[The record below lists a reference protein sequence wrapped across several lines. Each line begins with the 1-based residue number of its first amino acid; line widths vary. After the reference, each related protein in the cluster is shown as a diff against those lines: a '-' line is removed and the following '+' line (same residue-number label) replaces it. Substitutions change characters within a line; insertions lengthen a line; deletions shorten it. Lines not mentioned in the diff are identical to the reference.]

1 MEKNNNIP
9 TINDSDYKNNS
20 PLGGMGWAS
29 LPNTFGISAKCTKLL
44 EFSTVEELKGH
55 YSEIAEARNQGKL
68 LVIGRGSNLLP
79 TGDYDGLVVRSR
91 IMGRTLMDDLSP
103 SDSLPAEGS
112 PMLITSE
119 YVPSGGRG
127 RCCVCIG
134 SGETVDDVI
143 AWSLSQGLYGMEN
156 LSIIPGEVGASAVQN
171 IGAYGVEAK
180 DFIVCLHALDLETG
194 EIVEITNEQ
203 CEYGYRQSRFKK
215 DWKNRFIITDVTYQ
229 LSTTFTPHLDYGNI
243 RKVLEEKGI
252 SCDINDGQLSAQ
264 LLRDTIIDIRNAK
277 LPDYNVEGNA
287 GSFFMN
293 PIVSKEKLEELLAK
307 YPNMPYYP
315 TEDAVKLPA
324 GWLIDQCGWKGK
336 TLGRAGVHDKQALVL
351 VNKGGATGEEV
362 VALCRQIQKDV
373 LDRFGVE
380 IHPEV
385 NIV

>member
-1 MEKNNNIP
+1 MDKLI
-9 TINDSDYKNNS
+9 
-20 PLGGMGWAS
+20 
-29 LPNTFGISAKCTKLL
+29 NTFGIDARCTRLL
-44 EFSTVEELKGH
+44 EFSSVEELKEH
-55 YSEIAEARNQGKL
+55 WSEIAEARRQGNL
-68 LVIGRGSNLLP
+68 RIIGRGSNLLP

-91 IMGRTLMDDLSP
+91 IMGRTLIAPDKI
-103 SDSLPAEGS
+103 E
-112 PMLITSE
+112 
-119 YVPSGGRG
+119 V
-127 RCCVCIG
+127 G
-134 SGETVDDVI
+134 SGETVDEII
-143 AWSLSQGLYGMEN
+143 AWSIARGLYGMEN
-156 LSIIPGEVGASAVQN
+156 LSLIPGEVGASAVQN

-180 DFIVCLHALDLETG
+180 DFITSLHALDIETG
-194 EIVEITNEQ
+194 EIVEITNAE

-252 SCDINDGQLSAQ
+252 SCDIKDEQLTAQ

-277 LPDYNVEGNA
+277 LPDYEVEGNA

-293 PIVSKEKLEELLAK
+293 PIVSKEKFEELIAK

-315 TEDAVKLPA
+315 ITTPASSLGRAGEGAVKLPA

-362 VALCRQIQKDV
+362 VALCRQVQKDV
-373 LDRFGVE
+373 FERFGVE

>member
-1 MEKNNNIP
+1 MVGLMDIL
-9 TINDSDYKNNS
+9 I
-20 PLGGMGWAS
+20 
-29 LPNTFGISAKCTKLL
+29 NTFGIDARCTRLL
-44 EFSTVEELKGH
+44 EFSSVDELRNH
-55 YSEIAEARNQGKL
+55 WLEIAEARRQGKL
-68 LVIGRGSNLLP
+68 LIIGRGSNLLP

-91 IMGRTLMDDLSP
+91 IMGRN
-103 SDSLPAEGS
+103 
-112 PMLITSE
+112 
-119 YVPSGGRG
+119 
-127 RCCVCIG
+127 CIENDRVVIC
-134 SGETVDDVI
+134 SGETVDDII

-156 LSIIPGEVGASAVQN
+156 LSLIPGEVGASAVQN

-180 DFIVCLHALDLETG
+180 DFITSLHALDIETG
-194 EIVEITNEQ
+194 EIVEITNAE
-203 CEYGYRQSRFKK
+203 CEYGYRQSRFKN

-252 SCDINDGQLSAQ
+252 SCDIKDGQLTAQ

-277 LPDYNVEGNA
+277 LPDYEKEGNA

-293 PIVSKEKLEELLAK
+293 PIVSKEKFEELIAK

-315 TEDAVKLPA
+315 AANDMVKLPA

-336 TLGRAGVHDKQALVL
+336 TLGRAGVHAKQALVL

-362 VALCRQIQKDV
+362 VALCRQVQKDV

>member
-1 MEKNNNIP
+1 MDKLI
-9 TINDSDYKNNS
+9 
-20 PLGGMGWAS
+20 
-29 LPNTFGISAKCTKLL
+29 NTFGIDARCTKLL
-44 EFSTVEELKGH
+44 EFSTVEELKEFWP
-55 YSEIAEARNQGKL
+55 EIAEARRQGKL
-68 LVIGRGSNLLP
+68 LIIGRGSNLLP

-91 IMGRTLMDDLSP
+91 IMGRTIVESHAP
-103 SDSLPAEGS
+103 SGSLPTGEG
-112 PMLITSE
+112 
-119 YVPSGGRG
+119 GGRG
-127 RCCVCIG
+127 PVSRILVG

-143 AWSLSQGLYGMEN
+143 AWSLLQGLYGMEN
-156 LSIIPGEVGASAVQN
+156 LSLIPGEVGASAVQN

-180 DFIVCLHALDLETG
+180 DFIVSLHALDIETG
-194 EIVEITNEQ
+194 EIVEITNAQ
-203 CEYGYRQSRFKK
+203 CEYGYRQSRFKN
-215 DWKNRFIITDVTYQ
+215 DWKNRFVITDVTYQ
-229 LSTTFTPHLDYGNI
+229 LSTSFTPHLDYGNI

-252 SCDINDGQLSAQ
+252 SCDAKDGQLTAQ

-277 LPDYNVEGNA
+277 LPDYEKEGNA

-293 PIVSKEKLEELLAK
+293 PIVSKEKFEELIAK

-315 TEDAVKLPA
+315 AANDMVKLPA

-336 TLGRAGVHDKQALVL
+336 ALGRAGVHDKQALVL

-362 VALCRQIQKDV
+362 VALCRQVQKDV

>member
-1 MEKNNNIP
+1 MVGLMDIL
-9 TINDSDYKNNS
+9 I
-20 PLGGMGWAS
+20 
-29 LPNTFGISAKCTKLL
+29 NTFGIDARCTRLL
-44 EFSTVEELKGH
+44 EFSSVEELKEH
-55 YSEIAEARNQGKL
+55 WSEIAEARRQGNL
-68 LVIGRGSNLLP
+68 LIIGRGSNLLP

-91 IMGRTLMDDLSP
+91 IMGR
-103 SDSLPAEGS
+103 SLIAPDKIE
-112 PMLITSE
+112 
-119 YVPSGGRG
+119 V
-127 RCCVCIG
+127 G
-134 SGETVDDVI
+134 SGETVDEII
-143 AWSLSQGLYGMEN
+143 AWSIVQGLYGMEN
-156 LSIIPGEVGASAVQN
+156 LSLIPGEVGASAVQN

-180 DFIVCLHALDLETG
+180 DFIVSLHALDIETG
-194 EIVEITNEQ
+194 EIVEITNAE

-215 DWKNRFIITDVTYQ
+215 DWKNRFVITDVTYQ

-252 SCDINDGQLSAQ
+252 SCNVEDGQLSAQ

-277 LPDYNVEGNA
+277 LPDYEVEGNA

-293 PIVSKEKLEELLAK
+293 PIVSKEKFEELIAK

-315 TEDAVKLPA
+315 ITTPTPSLGRAVEGAVKLPA

-336 TLGRAGVHDKQALVL
+336 ALGRAGVHDKQALVL

-362 VALCRQIQKDV
+362 VALCRQVQKDV
-373 LDRFGVE
+373 LERFGVE

>member
-1 MEKNNNIP
+1 MDKLI
-9 TINDSDYKNNS
+9 
-20 PLGGMGWAS
+20 
-29 LPNTFGISAKCTKLL
+29 NTFGIDARCTRLL
-44 EFSTVEELKGH
+44 EFSSVDELRNH
-55 YSEIAEARNQGKL
+55 WQEIAEARRQGKL
-68 LVIGRGSNLLP
+68 LIIGRGSNLLP

-91 IMGRTLMDDLSP
+91 IMGRTLIAP
-103 SDSLPAEGS
+103 YKIE
-112 PMLITSE
+112 
-119 YVPSGGRG
+119 V
-127 RCCVCIG
+127 G
-134 SGETVDDVI
+134 SGETVDEII
-143 AWSLSQGLYGMEN
+143 AWSIAQGLYGMEN
-156 LSIIPGEVGASAVQN
+156 LSLIPGEVGASAVQN

-180 DFIVCLHALDLETG
+180 DFIVSLHALDIETG

-203 CEYGYRQSRFKK
+203 CEYGYRQSRFKN

-252 SCDINDGQLSAQ
+252 SCDIKDGQLTAQ

-277 LPDYNVEGNA
+277 LPDYEVEGNA

-293 PIVSKEKLEELLAK
+293 PIVSKEKFDELIAK

-315 TEDAVKLPA
+315 ITTPASSLRMVGEGAVKLPA

-362 VALCRQIQKDV
+362 VALCRQVQKDV
-373 LDRFGVE
+373 FERFGVE

>member
-1 MEKNNNIP
+1 MDKLI
-9 TINDSDYKNNS
+9 
-20 PLGGMGWAS
+20 
-29 LPNTFGISAKCTKLL
+29 NTFGIDARCTRLL
-44 EFSTVEELKGH
+44 EFSSVDELRNH
-55 YSEIAEARNQGKL
+55 WQEIAEARRQGNL
-68 LVIGRGSNLLP
+68 LIIGRGSNLLP

-91 IMGRTLMDDLSP
+91 IMGR
-103 SDSLPAEGS
+103 SLIAPDKIE
-112 PMLITSE
+112 
-119 YVPSGGRG
+119 V
-127 RCCVCIG
+127 G
-134 SGETVDDVI
+134 SGETVDEII
-143 AWSLSQGLYGMEN
+143 AWSIARGLYGMEN
-156 LSIIPGEVGASAVQN
+156 LSLIPGEVGASAVQN

-180 DFIVCLHALDLETG
+180 DFIVSLHALDIETG
-194 EIVEITNEQ
+194 EIVGITNAE

-252 SCDINDGQLSAQ
+252 SCDIKNGQLTAQ

-277 LPDYNVEGNA
+277 LPDYEVEGNA

-293 PIVSKEKLEELLAK
+293 PIVSKEKFDELIAK

-315 TEDAVKLPA
+315 ITTPASSLRMVEEGAVKLPA

-351 VNKGGATGEEV
+351 VNKGGAMGEEV

-373 LDRFGVE
+373 LERFGVE

>member
-1 MEKNNNIP
+1 MDKLI
-9 TINDSDYKNNS
+9 
-20 PLGGMGWAS
+20 
-29 LPNTFGISAKCTKLL
+29 NTFGIDARCTRLL
-44 EFSTVEELKGH
+44 EFSSVDELRNH
-55 YSEIAEARNQGKL
+55 WQEIAEARRQCKL
-68 LVIGRGSNLLP
+68 LIIGRGSNLLP

-91 IMGRTLMDDLSP
+91 IMGRTLIAP
-103 SDSLPAEGS
+103 YKIE
-112 PMLITSE
+112 
-119 YVPSGGRG
+119 V
-127 RCCVCIG
+127 G
-134 SGETVDDVI
+134 SGETVDEII
-143 AWSLSQGLYGMEN
+143 AWSIAQGLYGMEN
-156 LSIIPGEVGASAVQN
+156 LSLIPGEVGASAVQN

-180 DFIVCLHALDLETG
+180 DFITSLHALDIETG

-252 SCDINDGQLSAQ
+252 SCNVEDGQLSAQ

-277 LPDYNVEGNA
+277 LPDYEVEGNA

-293 PIVSKEKLEELLAK
+293 PIVSKEKFDELIAK

-315 TEDAVKLPA
+315 ITTSAPSLRERAGGEAVKLPA

-336 TLGRAGVHDKQALVL
+336 TLGHAGVHDKQALVL

-362 VALCRQIQKDV
+362 VALCRQVQKDV
-373 LDRFGVE
+373 LECFGVE

>member
-1 MEKNNNIP
+1 MVGLMDIL
-9 TINDSDYKNNS
+9 I
-20 PLGGMGWAS
+20 
-29 LPNTFGISAKCTKLL
+29 NTFGIDARCTRLL
-44 EFSTVEELKGH
+44 EFSSVDELRNH
-55 YSEIAEARNQGKL
+55 WQEIAEARRQGKL
-68 LVIGRGSNLLP
+68 LIIGRGSNLLP

-91 IMGRTLMDDLSP
+91 IMGR
-103 SDSLPAEGS
+103 SLIAPDKIE
-112 PMLITSE
+112 
-119 YVPSGGRG
+119 V
-127 RCCVCIG
+127 G
-134 SGETVDDVI
+134 SGETVDDII
-143 AWSLSQGLYGMEN
+143 AWSIAQGLYGMEN
-156 LSIIPGEVGASAVQN
+156 LSLIPGEVGASAVQN

-180 DFIVCLHALDLETG
+180 DFIVSLHALDIETG
-194 EIVEITNEQ
+194 EIVEITNAE

-252 SCDINDGQLSAQ
+252 SCDIKDGQLTAQ

-277 LPDYNVEGNA
+277 LPDYEKEGNA

-293 PIVSKEKLEELLAK
+293 PIVSKEKFEELIAK

-315 TEDAVKLPA
+315 AANDMVKLPA

-336 TLGRAGVHDKQALVL
+336 TLGRAGVHAKQALVL

-362 VALCRQIQKDV
+362 VALCRQVQKDV

>member
-1 MEKNNNIP
+1 MPNVKILLVSHKPFKVPKGEYFVPIHAGRSIAMEKSKDGKIDKEHWNNAAV
-9 TINDSDYKNNS
+9 K
-20 PLGGMGWAS
+20 
-29 LPNTFGISAKCTKLL
+29 
-44 EFSTVEELKGH
+44 
-55 YSEIAEARNQGKL
+55 
-68 LVIGRGSNLLP
+68 
-79 TGDYDGLVVRSR
+79 
-91 IMGRTLMDDLSP
+91 
-103 SDSLPAEGS
+103 
-112 PMLITSE
+112 
-119 YVPSGGRG
+119 
-127 RCCVCIG
+127 
-134 SGETVDDVI
+134 VD
-143 AWSLSQGLYGMEN
+143 
-156 LSIIPGEVGASAVQN
+156 
-171 IGAYGVEAK
+171 GVEAK
-180 DFIVCLHALDLETG
+180 DFIVSLHALDIETG
-194 EIVEITNEQ
+194 EIVGITNAE

-252 SCDINDGQLSAQ
+252 SCNIDDGQLTAQ

-277 LPDYNVEGNA
+277 LPDYEVEGNA

>member
-1 MEKNNNIP
+1 MVGLMDIL
-9 TINDSDYKNNS
+9 I
-20 PLGGMGWAS
+20 
-29 LPNTFGISAKCTKLL
+29 NTFGIDARCTRLL
-44 EFSTVEELKGH
+44 EFSSVEELKEH
-55 YSEIAEARNQGKL
+55 WSEIAEARRHGNL
-68 LVIGRGSNLLP
+68 LIIGRGSNLLP

-91 IMGRTLMDDLSP
+91 IMGR
-103 SDSLPAEGS
+103 SLIALDKIE
-112 PMLITSE
+112 
-119 YVPSGGRG
+119 V
-127 RCCVCIG
+127 G
-134 SGETVDDVI
+134 SGETVDEII
-143 AWSLSQGLYGMEN
+143 AWSIAQGLYGMEN
-156 LSIIPGEVGASAVQN
+156 LSLIPGEVGASAVQN

-180 DFIVCLHALDLETG
+180 DFITSLHALDIETG
-194 EIVEITNEQ
+194 EIVEITNAE

-252 SCDINDGQLSAQ
+252 SCDIKDGQLTAQ

-277 LPDYNVEGNA
+277 LPDYEVEGNA

-293 PIVSKEKLEELLAK
+293 PIVSKEKFEELLAK

-315 TEDAVKLPA
+315 VSVPAPSLGRAGEGAVKLPA

-362 VALCRQIQKDV
+362 VALCRQVQKDV
-373 LDRFGVE
+373 LERFGVE

>member
-1 MEKNNNIP
+1 MDKLI
-9 TINDSDYKNNS
+9 
-20 PLGGMGWAS
+20 
-29 LPNTFGISAKCTKLL
+29 NTFGIDARCTKLL
-44 EFSTVEELKGH
+44 EFSTVEELKEFWP
-55 YSEIAEARNQGKL
+55 EIAEARRLGKL
-68 LVIGRGSNLLP
+68 LIIGRGSNLLP

-91 IMGRTLMDDLSP
+91 IMGRTVIESHEH
-103 SDSLPAEGS
+103 SGSLPMGEG
-112 PMLITSE
+112 
-119 YVPSGGRG
+119 GGRG
-127 RCCVCIG
+127 PVSRILVG

-156 LSIIPGEVGASAVQN
+156 LSLIPGEVGASAVQN

-180 DFIVCLHALDLETG
+180 DFIVSLHALNLETG
-194 EIVEITNEQ
+194 EIVEITNAQ
-203 CEYGYRQSRFKK
+203 CEYGYRKSRFKN

-229 LSTTFTPHLDYGNI
+229 LSTSFTPHLDYGNI

-252 SCDINDGQLSAQ
+252 SCDAKDGQLTAQ
-264 LLRDTIIDIRNAK
+264 FLRDTIIDIRNAK
-277 LPDYNVEGNA
+277 LPDYEKEGNA

-293 PIVSKEKLEELLAK
+293 PIVGKEKFEELIAK

-315 TEDAVKLPA
+315 AANDMVKLPA

-362 VALCRQIQKDV
+362 VALCRQVQKDV

>member
-1 MEKNNNIP
+1 MDKLI
-9 TINDSDYKNNS
+9 
-20 PLGGMGWAS
+20 
-29 LPNTFGISAKCTKLL
+29 NTFGIDARCTRLL
-44 EFSTVEELKGH
+44 EFSSVDELRNH
-55 YSEIAEARNQGKL
+55 WQEIAEARRQGKL
-68 LVIGRGSNLLP
+68 LIIGRGSNLLP

-91 IMGRTLMDDLSP
+91 IMGRN
-103 SDSLPAEGS
+103 
-112 PMLITSE
+112 
-119 YVPSGGRG
+119 
-127 RCCVCIG
+127 CIENDRVVIC
-134 SGETVDDVI
+134 SGETVDDII

-156 LSIIPGEVGASAVQN
+156 LSLIPGEVGASAVQN

-180 DFIVCLHALDLETG
+180 DFITSLHALDIETG
-194 EIVEITNEQ
+194 EIVEITNAE

-252 SCDINDGQLSAQ
+252 SCDIKDGRLTAQ

-277 LPDYNVEGNA
+277 LPDYEVEGNA

-293 PIVSKEKLEELLAK
+293 PIVSKEKFEELLAK

-315 TEDAVKLPA
+315 VSVPAPSLGRAGEGAVKLPA

-351 VNKGGATGEEV
+351 VNKGGAMGEEV

-373 LDRFGVE
+373 LERFGVE

>member
-1 MEKNNNIP
+1 MVGLMDIL
-9 TINDSDYKNNS
+9 I
-20 PLGGMGWAS
+20 
-29 LPNTFGISAKCTKLL
+29 NTFGIDARCTRLL
-44 EFSTVEELKGH
+44 EFSSVDELRNH
-55 YSEIAEARNQGKL
+55 WQEIAEARRQGNL
-68 LVIGRGSNLLP
+68 LIIGRGSNLLP

-91 IMGRTLMDDLSP
+91 IMGR
-103 SDSLPAEGS
+103 SLIAPDKIE
-112 PMLITSE
+112 
-119 YVPSGGRG
+119 V
-127 RCCVCIG
+127 G
-134 SGETVDDVI
+134 SGETVDEII
-143 AWSLSQGLYGMEN
+143 AWSIAQGLYGMEN
-156 LSIIPGEVGASAVQN
+156 LSLIPGEVGASAVQN

-180 DFIVCLHALDLETG
+180 DFIVSLHALDIETG
-194 EIVEITNEQ
+194 EIVGITNAE

-215 DWKNRFIITDVTYQ
+215 DWKNRFVITDVTYQ

-252 SCDINDGQLSAQ
+252 SCNVEDGQLSAQ

-277 LPDYNVEGNA
+277 LPDYEVEGNA

-293 PIVSKEKLEELLAK
+293 PIVSKEKFEELIAK

-315 TEDAVKLPA
+315 ITTPTPSLGRAGEGAVKLPA

-351 VNKGGATGEEV
+351 VNKGGAMGEEV

-373 LDRFGVE
+373 LERFGVE

>member
-1 MEKNNNIP
+1 MVGLMDIL
-9 TINDSDYKNNS
+9 I
-20 PLGGMGWAS
+20 
-29 LPNTFGISAKCTKLL
+29 NTFGIDARCTRLL
-44 EFSTVEELKGH
+44 EFSSVEELKEH
-55 YSEIAEARNQGKL
+55 WSEIAEARRQGKL
-68 LVIGRGSNLLP
+68 LIIGRGSNLLP
-79 TGDYDGLVVRSR
+79 TGDYEGLVVRSR
-91 IMGRTLMDDLSP
+91 IMGRTLIAPDKI
-103 SDSLPAEGS
+103 E
-112 PMLITSE
+112 
-119 YVPSGGRG
+119 V
-127 RCCVCIG
+127 G
-134 SGETVDDVI
+134 SGEAVDEII
-143 AWSLSQGLYGMEN
+143 AWSIAQGLYGMEN
-156 LSIIPGEVGASAVQN
+156 LSLIPGEVGASAVQN

-180 DFIVCLHALDLETG
+180 DLIVSLHALDIETG
-194 EIVEITNEQ
+194 EIVGITNAE

-215 DWKNRFIITDVTYQ
+215 DWKNRFVITDVTYQ

-252 SCDINDGQLSAQ
+252 SCNVEDGQLSAQ

-277 LPDYNVEGNA
+277 LPDYEVEGNA

-293 PIVSKEKLEELLAK
+293 PIVSKEKFEELIAK

-315 TEDAVKLPA
+315 ITTPAFSLGRAGEVAVKLPA

-362 VALCRQIQKDV
+362 VALCRQVQKDV
-373 LDRFGVE
+373 LERFGVE

>member
-1 MEKNNNIP
+1 MDKLI
-9 TINDSDYKNNS
+9 
-20 PLGGMGWAS
+20 
-29 LPNTFGISAKCTKLL
+29 NTFGIDARCTRLL
-44 EFSTVEELKGH
+44 EFSSVDELRNH
-55 YSEIAEARNQGKL
+55 WQEIAEARRQGRL
-68 LVIGRGSNLLP
+68 LIIGRGSNLLP

-91 IMGRTLMDDLSP
+91 IMGRTLTAP
-103 SDSLPAEGS
+103 YKIE
-112 PMLITSE
+112 
-119 YVPSGGRG
+119 V
-127 RCCVCIG
+127 G
-134 SGETVDDVI
+134 SGETVDEII
-143 AWSLSQGLYGMEN
+143 AWSIAEGLYGMEN
-156 LSIIPGEVGASAVQN
+156 LSLIPGEVGASAVQN

-180 DFIVCLHALDLETG
+180 DLIVSLHALDIETG

-215 DWKNRFIITDVTYQ
+215 DWKNRFVITDVTYQ
-229 LSTTFTPHLDYGNI
+229 LSITFTPHLDYGNI
-243 RKVLEEKGI
+243 RKVLEEKGV
-252 SCDINDGQLSAQ
+252 SCNVEDGQLTAQ

-293 PIVSKEKLEELLAK
+293 PIVSKEKFEELLAK

-315 TEDAVKLPA
+315 IITPASSLGRAGEGAVKLPA

-373 LDRFGVE
+373 FERFGVE